1 MQLQYIST
9 ADNVSVPIYWFCAE
23 KPRATLLL
31 QPALGIQA
39 KLYCKLAEGLAEHG
53 CATAILEQRG
63 HGLSSFS
70 PGYKCNY
77 SFNETLDCDI
87 PAVMQWLVSEVPEVP
102 RLIGGHSLGGNLSTI
117 YTGMHP
123 EQVHGVVHLACAFPY
138 IHDYAPRERR
148 MLRLLCAL
156 IPLFSIVPGFY
167 PGHLLG
173 FGERES
179 VGMMKQWRQWAKSG
193 SFDFDERRHLAAAV
207 SNFRG
212 PVISIGFEKDDFST
226 ASAAERALS
235 PFTRSKIKKVSLG
248 EQEQGEHLGHTGWT
262 KAPDGVVASITEW
275 LDLAL

>member
-53 CATAILEQRG
+53 CATAIMEQRG
-63 HGLSSFS
+63 HGLSSFT
-70 PGYKCNY
+70 PGYKCSY

-87 PAVMQWLVSEVPEVP
+87 PAVMQWLTTEVPDVP
-102 RLIGGHSLGGNLSTI
+102 RLIGGHSLGGHLSTI

-123 EQVHGVVHLACAFPY
+123 EQIHGVVHLACAFPY
-138 IHDYAPRERR
+138 IQDYAAREQR
-148 MLRLLCAL
+148 MLRFLCTL

-179 VGMMKQWRQWAKSG
+179 VGMMKQWRQWATSG
-193 SFDFDERRHLAAAV
+193 SFDFDDRRQLADAV
-207 SNFRG
+207 SRFSG
-212 PVISIGFEKDDFST
+212 PVLSIGFEKDNFST
-226 ASAAERALS
+226 TKAVERALS
-235 PFTRSKIKKVSLG
+235 PFAQSTINEITLG
-248 EQEQGEHLGHTGWT
+248 EQEQGAYLGHTGWA
-262 KAPDGVVASITEW
+262 KSPGGAIISIADW
-275 LDLAL
+275 LDQTL